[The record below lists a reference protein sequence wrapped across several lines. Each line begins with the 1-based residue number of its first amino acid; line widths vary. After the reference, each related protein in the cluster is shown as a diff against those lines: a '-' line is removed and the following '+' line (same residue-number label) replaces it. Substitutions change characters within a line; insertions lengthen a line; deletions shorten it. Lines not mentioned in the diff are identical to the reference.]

1 MKVKASFKFEP
12 QTGANNTQESALV
25 GKLREYK
32 AMIAE
37 LSAIYAINKRALS
50 LNIKELKEGYEQKLI
65 EVLNQENQLLYS
77 ALVGTLLKEDE
88 LREQAAMHGVP
99 TLARENVEIYKINT
113 LVKKYIDLKT
123 KNEKILKKL
132 KPQTGGDNH
141 RDYQDANRC
150 SNLDFLKSKLGLNKA
165 NMLFLKHK
173 NQMKKEIDELRY
185 RLEDTKT
192 VKNDIVRIN
201 FVR

>member
-1 MKVKASFKFEP
+1 MRVKSNFKFEP
-12 QTGANNTQESALV
+12 QTGAENTQESALV

-37 LSAIYAINKRALS
+37 LSTIYAINKRALS
-50 LNIKELKEGYEQKLI
+50 LNIKELKESYEHKLI

-88 LREQAAMHGVP
+88 VREQAAMHAIP
-99 TLARENVEIYKINT
+99 AMARENVEIYKINT

-123 KNEKILKKL
+123 KNEKMLKRL
-132 KPQTGGDNH
+132 KPQFNSENQRDFHEASRAGD
-141 RDYQDANRC
+141 
-150 SNLDFLKSKLGLNKA
+150 LDFLKSKLNLNKA

-192 VKNDIVRIN
+192 VKNDIVKIN
-201 FVR
+201 FVI